1 MTRLEHPPR
10 ASFLLGKRA
19 RPKKTHISHILYDL
33 LAQLTHQGPD
43 FNYNKEHIPT
53 SSTMST
59 AIARPMTPETRRR
72 DDDLIFST
80 PTSSADLELRIVLLT
95 QRHDA
100 EPWEPSTPKCSA
112 DVERQIVELK
122 KKRDDFFDDFCFIM
136 RKAGKRMD
144 DQRAQ
149 IKEQEQICD
158 RLLAELADLEDESE
172 QTDQDE
178 QTEPVQSLSVYERI
192 PVITSPPSKE
202 DKQHNDRG
210 RKRKSEQKAD
220 ETSAQKKKRAER
232 RSNGM

>member
-1 MTRLEHPPR
+1 
-10 ASFLLGKRA
+10 
-19 RPKKTHISHILYDL
+19 
-33 LAQLTHQGPD
+33 
-43 FNYNKEHIPT
+43 
-53 SSTMST
+53 MST
-59 AIARPMTPETRRR
+59 AIARPTTPETRRR

-80 PTSSADLELRIVLLT
+80 PTSGADLELRIVLLT

-100 EPWEPSTPKCSA
+100 EPWEPSTPTCSA

-149 IKEQEQICD
+149 IKEQEQIRD
-158 RLLAELADLEDESE
+158 RLFAQLADLEDESE
-172 QTDQDE
+172 QADQDE
-178 QTEPVQSLSVYERI
+178 QTEPIQSLSVYERI
-192 PVITSPPSKE
+192 PVITSPPNEGKE
-202 DKQHNDRG
+202 HTSRG

-220 ETSAQKKKRAER
+220 EPSVQKKKRAER